1 MQSEFTIN
9 DHWLSPYKKPA
20 GGCTCGQGFTISWQ
34 NGPLGKGEDRREP
47 NGAFVEDIIR
57 AARDRILFYENTGF
71 GCPENK
77 EAVNHLNK
85 AMYILEER
93 TKSRENAGIEGT
105 HELRAGVD
113 G

>member
-47 NGAFVEDIIR
+47 NGPFCQEIVKTCWW
-57 AARDRILFYENTGF
+57 LHMWSGF
-71 GCPENK
+71 HYLL
-77 EAVNHLNK
+77 A
-85 AMYILEER
+85 ER
-93 TKSRENAGIEGT
+93 TTR
-105 HELRAGVD
+105 
-113 G
+113 